1 MRSVSA
7 RSWSSFAIAVTVL
20 LLFAFLSVR
29 ALRNRTAVSEAPILV
44 PEEDARSQVPV
55 DDRQTPNKNVANQP
69 AEVALE
75 QSTASTDSES
85 NVKKSEADPAVTIK
99 DLVQAWNQGDPE
111 RLAELFLPNGV
122 LRLPTGTEIQSRD
135 EIRKAFTEQR
145 NGKLKD
151 TRLSNTVDEVST
163 PSAQSAAVKGTY
175 QIEGVKIVGFDIN
188 TTGNYIIDQAKRDGR
203 WFIAK
208 AELKRE

>member
-1 MRSVSA
+1 MRGLSA
-7 RSWSSFAIAVTVL
+7 RSWSSFAIAAAVL
-20 LLFAFLSVR
+20 LLFAFVSVR
-29 ALRNRTAVSEAPILV
+29 GLRHRAAISEAPV
-44 PEEDARSQVPV
+44 VASPEDARSEPPV
-55 DDRQTPNKNVANQP
+55 EDRQTPSKTVPNQP
-69 AEVALE
+69 TEQPLE
-75 QSTASTDSES
+75 QPTASTDTES
-85 NVKKSEADPAVTIK
+85 NVKKSGADPAVTIK

-111 RLAELFLPNGV
+111 RLTGLFLPNGV

-163 PSAQSAAVKGTY
+163 SSAESAAVKGTY
-175 QIEGVKIVGFDIN
+175 QIEGVKIVGLNIN
-188 TTGNYIIDQAKRDGR
+188 STGNYIIEQAKRDGR

-208 AELKRE
+208 AELKRD